1 MEKLGKLIQ
10 DLRKRKNYT
19 VEEFAKEID
28 LKHISVNL
36 IENGQRLPSAE
47 KLEKIIEVLKLN
59 NDTVEELYRT
69 LIFEKLK
76 DAVKES
82 VLKKILFDK
91 NVMPAKFISRV
102 KKDVEY
108 ERYRLSGK
116 LKEVLAGEDKFSKKE
131 IINLAEE
138 LNQPAEEYLSLA
150 EIVPDELTEF
160 TRYKG
165 ANDFI
170 KTLLNIK
177 NPQKIESLIKDFT
190 DVIETL
196 NS

>member
-116 LKEVLAGEDKFSKKE
+116 LKEVLAGEGKFSKKE

-138 LNQPAEEYLSLA
+138 LNQPAEE
-150 EIVPDELTEF
+150 
-160 TRYKG
+160 
-165 ANDFI
+165 
-170 KTLLNIK
+170 
-177 NPQKIESLIKDFT
+177 
-190 DVIETL
+190 
-196 NS
+196 

>member
-10 DLRKRKNYT
+10 DLRKSKNYT

-59 NDTVEELYRT
+59 NDTVESLYRS

-76 DAVKES
+76 DSVEES
-82 VLKKILFDK
+82 VLKKILFEK
-91 NVMPAKFISRV
+91 VVMPAKFVARV
-102 KKDVEY
+102 KKDAEE
-108 ERYRLSGK
+108 ERYRISGK
-116 LKEVLAGEDKFSKKE
+116 LKEVLEGEGKLSKKE
-131 IINLAEE
+131 IIKLAEE
-138 LNQPAEEYLSLA
+138 LNQPAEDYLSLA

-170 KTLLNIK
+170 NTLLNIK

-190 DVIETL
+190 DVIKTL